1 MSLEAALDEER
12 RDILAILEGQT
23 ARARQSMSARGRTA
37 SPAGSTQ
44 SPIRSMLDLGDYT
57 EVPPAAPRHASVPGI
72 HPPQRIRSMLD
83 PMTPASPPLRPLHHS
98 ISTSPTHQPPRINL
112 EKEFTFDPKERDP
125 TNAVPIRASQPGQGL
140 FGSYDK
146 NSRSDGSQG
155 LHGKQRSGSTKS
167 RSPSWFGGRTTSPKP
182 HLLNSNTGSLLQSP
196 NTYITDS
203 GQKIDMTNAW
213 RRLSDANLMKAGSTT
228 LAALGSR
235 KGSDGSRGESLAP
248 DGGVR
253 LTKDYS
259 IEDEDAVNSDS
270 ESDSDSSDFSPDD
283 KRGRGRTRNSNS
295 PEPSDKRQAQSLLGA
310 AEDERLDVVS
320 TQGYKYKSLLD
331 PVSTGIDIDGRPTH
345 AKRTGV
351 HPNTNFDVADPS
363 ELPSPNDSGDEEVM
377 DDIAKAQSL
386 SLRVS
391 KISSDASKY
400 RAIRTVLR
408 GDYSKIEEDAKL
420 GLRRQRLYLVATDL
434 SEEAAYALEWTIGT
448 VLRDG
453 DTLFAVYAM
462 DIGDVGGDAS
472 DTHSTSSSTVEGL
485 SAAPN
490 SAGEGTKLMSDTYK
504 MVRVLSN
511 TVESTIPAEASVLD
525 PSKAGGS
532 EHSQSRPSSKIR
544 FGSFVSPDSR
554 GMGRAER
561 ERHRAVDMIT
571 DRCVHLL
578 RKTKLQIRV
587 IVDVVHCKSP
597 KHIITEVVRI
607 PHPDP
612 CT

>member
-1 MSLEAALDEER
+1 
-12 RDILAILEGQT
+12 
-23 ARARQSMSARGRTA
+23 
-37 SPAGSTQ
+37 
-44 SPIRSMLDLGDYT
+44 
-57 EVPPAAPRHASVPGI
+57 
-72 HPPQRIRSMLD
+72 
-83 PMTPASPPLRPLHHS
+83 
-98 ISTSPTHQPPRINL
+98 
-112 EKEFTFDPKERDP
+112 
-125 TNAVPIRASQPGQGL
+125 
-140 FGSYDK
+140 
-146 NSRSDGSQG
+146 
-155 LHGKQRSGSTKS
+155 
-167 RSPSWFGGRTTSPKP
+167 
-182 HLLNSNTGSLLQSP
+182 
-196 NTYITDS
+196 
-203 GQKIDMTNAW
+203 
-213 RRLSDANLMKAGSTT
+213 

-259 IEDEDAVNSDS
+259 LEDEDAVNSDS
-270 ESDSDSSDFSPDD
+270 DSDSDSSDFTPED
-283 KRGRGRTRNSNS
+283 KRGRGRTRDSSS
-295 PEPSDKRQAQSLLGA
+295 PTDPDRRQPKSLLAA
-310 AEDERLDVVS
+310 AEDERQDVVA

-331 PVSTGIDIDGRPTH
+331 PVTTGIDIDGKPTH

-400 RAIRTVLR
+400 RAIRTILR
-408 GDYSKIEEDAKL
+408 GDYNKIEEDAKL

-462 DIGDVGGDAS
+462 DIGEVGGDSS
-472 DTHSTSSSTVEGL
+472 DAHSTSSSSNVEGL
-485 SAAPN
+485 APS
-490 SAGEGTKLMSDTYK
+490 SAGDGTRLMSDTYK

-511 TVESTIPAEASVLD
+511 TVESTIPVEASVLD
-525 PSKAGGS
+525 PSRANGS
-532 EHSQSRPSSKIR
+532 EHSQSRPSSKMR
-544 FGSFVSPDSR
+544 FGSFASPDVR

-561 ERHRAVDMIT
+561 ERHKAVDMIT

-587 IVDVVHCKSP
+587 IIDVVHCKSP
-597 KHIITEVVRI
+597 KHIITEVIDYLTPTLVILGSRGRSSVKNVLLGSFSNYLVTKSSVPVMVARKKLKKNKSFKRSNI
-607 PHPDP
+607 RLSNVLQPSTQRRLGLASANIEKAIKRESNADLM
-612 CT
+612 